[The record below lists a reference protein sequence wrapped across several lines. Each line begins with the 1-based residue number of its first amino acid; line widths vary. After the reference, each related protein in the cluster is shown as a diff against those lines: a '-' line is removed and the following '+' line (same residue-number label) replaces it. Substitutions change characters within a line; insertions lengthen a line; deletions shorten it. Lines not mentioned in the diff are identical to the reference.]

1 MLLPS
6 EKRKG
11 QKMFE
16 QEIKEVRSKLAK
28 SLILWREADSL
39 ERKIRQEEAFK
50 NNTVYWIGHSLK
62 SKCYI
67 YEYAG
72 NDLNQRRRN
81 RIGDCFRMSPCY
93 SSKDF
98 KKACNTVRN
107 TQKNDIINR
116 LKEYINSEGWQ
127 HIQPEIINNAI
138 TIGLSDYNLNLLLT
152 SLNILINDDIET
164 VEVIDKAR
172 NALKEC
178 NTFVYRNIKITI
190 YKNGKTKLVF
200 ADKNILE
207 KFKELIEN

>member
-1 MLLPS
+1 
-6 EKRKG
+6 
-11 QKMFE
+11 MFE
-16 QEIKEVRSKLAK
+16 QDIKEVRSKLAK
-28 SLILWREADSL
+28 SLILWREADRL
-39 ERKIRQEEAFK
+39 ERKIRQEEDYK
-50 NNTVYWIGHSLK
+50 KNTVYWIGHSVK

-72 NDLNQRRRN
+72 NDLSQRRRS

-93 SSKDF
+93 NSKDF
-98 KKACNTVRN
+98 KKACNEARN
-107 TQKNDIINR
+107 TKKSDIIDK
-116 LKEYINSEGWQ
+116 LKQYINSKGWQ
-127 HIQPEIINNAI
+127 HIQPEIINNSI
-138 TIGLSDYNLNLLLT
+138 TVGLSDYNLELLLS

-200 ADKNILE
+200 ADKSILE
-207 KFKELIEN
+207 KFKKLIIL